1 MTGMSDIINGAAAV
15 AREQA
20 REKTTGQFG
29 KQHHSDPELA
39 IDAGPRVL
47 AATGPAVP
55 VAYLFE
61 DGDYNRYS
69 LAEAKKKLG
78 IPAAESAEVVAAT
91 LKLMGEGQDSPS
103 YISDEPGYELPG
115 ECGLLDTSEWYC
127 PVGGVTWHGHAE
139 AWEVGDDQVV
149 VRVNAVLNPDDWGFN
164 GKRIALQSMIS
175 DHMGDDVEWAD
186 WGADVTHVNGKLHLP
201 LTVQLDTDAFQ
212 HDVVADTLGRRLT
225 ELNPHAKAKG
235 ILHNGVVISDEDI
248 NKAQGLDG
256 RPYAYAANAAGRV
269 PSDAEII
276 AICDAFDVD
285 TTIRYGYLDTN
296 TKKLATE
303 VADENRDLIAAALNA
318 WFTNRKKD

>member
-115 ECGLLDTSEWYC
+115 EGGLLDTSEWYC

-139 AWEVGDDQVV
+139 AWEVGDGQVV
-149 VRVNAVLNPDDWGFN
+149 VRVNAVLAPDDWGFD

-175 DHMGDDVEWAD
+175 DHMGEDAEWAD
-186 WGADVTHVNGKLHLP
+186 WGTDLTYAGGCLHIPVTAQFAADE
-201 LTVQLDTDAFQ
+201 FQ

-225 ELNPHAKAKG
+225 ELNPYMHTQTIRHDG
-235 ILHNGVVISDEDI
+235 IVISDEDI
-248 NKAQGLDG
+248 NKARELDG
-256 RPYAYAANAAGRV
+256 RPFAYAAKAAGRV

-276 AICDAFDVD
+276 AICDAFDID
-285 TTIRYGYLDTN
+285 TTLRHGYLDTR
-296 TKKLATE
+296 KKEFASD
-303 VADENRDLIAAALNA
+303 VADEDFNSVTPALNA
-318 WFTNRKKD
+318 WYTNRKK